1 MEAVTWLKENVPFE
15 DNPVP
20 GSTYITPEGKFVN
33 LSSAGME
40 HLDLLKKMEEFG
52 IHSEEDEVI
61 PGLQSNGWIRCNEGN
76 SGGYAY
82 LEVREIKPTPEQFAA
97 ISKWAD
103 FVLTHRNEVS
113 VIYITDEDFE
123 EETYGRFVSGRQI
136 ADSIRR
142 VYSTGKL
149 IPAIAFESVKKV
161 KALDLEKLE
170 KLGIVSGEEGNFYN
184 KEGVY
189 VGNPDFV
196 KVLADRQI
204 SPEKAQPDHGV
215 CSIGFSD
222 KDQKWYGW
230 SHRAIYGFGVG
241 HKCKAGDCGVADG
254 NRIGGPW
261 YPKPGFVCKD
271 LEDCKKCAIAFA
283 DSVD

>member
-82 LEVREIKPTPEQFAA
+82 LEVREIKPTPEQFEA

-103 FVLTHRNEVS
+103 FVLTHRDEVNI
-113 VIYITDEDFE
+113 IYITDENFE
-123 EETYGRFVSGRQI
+123 EETYGKFVSGRQI
-136 ADSIRR
+136 TDSIRR

-170 KLGIVSGEEGNFYN
+170 KLGIVSGEEGHFYN

-230 SHRAIYGFGVG
+230 SHRAMYGFGVG
-241 HKCKAGDCGVADG
+241 HKCKKGDCGVADG
-254 NRIGGPW
+254 NRYGGID
-261 YPKPGFVCKD
+261 YPKPGFICKD

>member
-1 MEAVTWLKENVPFE
+1 MDAVTWLKENVPFV
-15 DNPVP
+15 DIPVW
-20 GSTYITPEGKFVN
+20 GSSYITPEGKFVG
-33 LSSAGME
+33 LGSVGME

-52 IHSEEDEVI
+52 IHPEADEVI

-76 SGGYAY
+76 SGDYAY
-82 LEVREIKPTPEQFAA
+82 LEVREIKPTPEQFSA

-103 FVLTHRNEVS
+103 FVLTQRDEVS

-123 EETYGRFVSGRQI
+123 EETYDKSVSGRQI

-149 IPAIAFESVKKV
+149 IPATAFESVKKV
-161 KALDLEKLE
+161 KALDPEKLG
-170 KLGIVSGEEGNFYN
+170 KLGIVQGEEDNFYN

-196 KVLADRQI
+196 KILVDKQI
-204 SPEKAQPDHGV
+204 SPEKAQPSHVV

-222 KDQKWYGW
+222 KDKKWYGW
-230 SHRAIYGFGVG
+230 SHRAMYGFEVG